1 MSKVKLENIDKVF
14 DGGVQALCDVN
25 IIVEPGECLVLAGPS
40 GAGKSTILRLIAGLE
55 TPTAGNIFIDGQDV
69 TNIEPRQ
76 RDIAM
81 VFQHFSLYPHMTV
94 FENIGFPLKMKKL
107 GKTLIRQKVTEAAK
121 MLQIEDLLDRKPS
134 QLSGGQRQR
143 AALGKAIVT
152 EPKVFLFDEP
162 LSNLDHMLRAK
173 ARQQIKDVLQ
183 KLNATSIYV
192 THDQD
197 EAKEMADRVCVLNVG
212 RIQQT
217 ATVDQIVK
225 NPANEFVTK
234 FMQVYK

>member
-14 DGGVQALCDVN
+14 DGGVEALCDVN
-25 IIVEPGECLVLAGPS
+25 ITVETGQCLVLAGPS

-55 TPTAGNIFIDGQDV
+55 TPTTGKIFIDGQNV
-69 TNIEPRQ
+69 TQKQPRQ
-76 RDIAM
+76 RNVAM

-94 FENIGFPLKMKKL
+94 FENIGFPLKMKKQS
-107 GKTLIRQKVTEAAK
+107 KALIRQKVTETAK
-121 MLQIEDLLDRKPS
+121 MLEIEQLLDRKPS

-143 AALGKAIVT
+143 TALGKAIVT

-197 EAKEMADRVCVLNVG
+197 EAKEMADRVCVLNAG
-212 RIQQT
+212 RTQQT
-217 ATVDQIVK
+217 ATVDEIVK
-225 NPANEFVTK
+225 NPANDFVAK